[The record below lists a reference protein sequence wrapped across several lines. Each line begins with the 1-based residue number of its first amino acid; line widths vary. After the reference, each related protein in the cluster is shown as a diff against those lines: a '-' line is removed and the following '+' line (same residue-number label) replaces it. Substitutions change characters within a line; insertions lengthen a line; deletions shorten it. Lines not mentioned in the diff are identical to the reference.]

1 MGRERMQI
9 ASIEVVVDQDI
20 MKSLEESRLSRSE
33 IRERILDQGHKI
45 AREQLQSPLRR
56 IDLRYSAP
64 TGGVRRYIIDVY
76 GPQPECVRGNTF
88 SAW

>member
-9 ASIEVVVDQDI
+9 ASIEVVVDQDL
-20 MKSLEESRLSRSE
+20 MSSLEESRLTRSE
-33 IRERILDQGHKI
+33 IREKILDQGHKI

-56 IDLRYSAP
+56 IDLRFV
-64 TGGVRRYIIDVY
+64 GKRRVIDVY